1 MKKLIDIINEDS
13 QKLKNRKTL
22 INSIRDYCDN
32 NNWNEFIATMYA
44 AFAQC
49 RDGKG
54 ESILLK
60 GESETKLLNK
70 LMDEIDNS

>member
-1 MKKLIDIINEDS
+1 MKELIDIINEDS
-13 QKLKNRKTL
+13 QKLKNRRTL

-32 NNWNEFIATMYA
+32 NNWNEFIATMYT

-49 RDGKG
+49 RDG
-54 ESILLK
+54 K

>member
-1 MKKLIDIINEDS
+1 MKELIDIINEDS
-13 QKLKNRKTL
+13 QKLKNRRTL

-32 NNWNEFIATMYA
+32 NNWNEFIATIYA

-49 RDGKG
+49 RDG
-54 ESILLK
+54 K

>member
-1 MKKLIDIINEDS
+1 MKQLIDIINEDS
-13 QKLKNRKTL
+13 QKLKNRRTL
-22 INSIRDYCDN
+22 INSIREYCDN

-54 ESILLK
+54 EY
-60 GESETKLLNK
+60 ETKLLNK

>member
-1 MKKLIDIINEDS
+1 MKELIDIINEDS
-13 QKLKNRKTL
+13 QKLKNRRTL

-32 NNWNEFIATMYA
+32 NDWNEFIATIYD

-49 RDGKG
+49 RDGRG
-54 ESILLK
+54 DPEA
-60 GESETKLLNK
+60 TLLNK